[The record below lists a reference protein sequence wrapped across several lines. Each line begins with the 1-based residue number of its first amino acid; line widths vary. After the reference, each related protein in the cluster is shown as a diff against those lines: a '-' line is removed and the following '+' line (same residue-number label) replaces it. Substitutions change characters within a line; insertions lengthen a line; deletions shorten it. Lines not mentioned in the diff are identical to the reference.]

1 MFFPDGN
8 ILILNEQEQKHCEG
22 LLTASEC
29 LESLKSMESNK
40 SPGSDGLP
48 AEFYKVFWND
58 INQYL
63 LNASNSAYT
72 KGLLSI
78 TQRRGLI
85 TLTHT
90 KKEQTDQP
98 VKKLEAYHPAELR
111 LQNSHQIHCKQN
123 TKGPT
128 KDN

>member
-8 ILILNEQEQKHCEG
+8 ILILNELNEQEQKHCEG

-48 AEFYKVFWND
+48 AKFYKVFWND

-63 LNASNSAYT
+63 LNALNCEYT
-72 KGLLSI
+72 KGLLLI
-78 TQRRGLI
+78 TQEKGLI
-85 TLTHT
+85 TLSLSC
-90 KKEQTDQP
+90 E
-98 VKKLEAYHPAELR
+98 
-111 LQNSHQIHCKQN
+111 C
-123 TKGPT
+123 
-128 KDN
+128 